1 MEHENTTQQI
11 NEPIFAL
18 DIGTHNVIGVVG
30 YSEGNQLRIAGI
42 RQLEYSRRAMKDGQI
57 EDIAQVAK
65 VARRVTD
72 RLEERLDCTL

>member
-42 RQLEYSRRAMKDGQI
+42 RQLEDSRHEGR
-57 EDIAQVAK
+57 
-65 VARRVTD
+65 TD
-72 RLEERLDCTL
+72 